1 MAFGFRRPF
10 QPKGENRFIINLGE
24 RERAVVRAVC
34 EDLLSALDD
43 PVAQPLLRRL
53 YPVAHAEDAEI
64 DAAYQEMVHGDL
76 VTSRRTVLERV
87 VATVDDTDLDREAI
101 DAWMIGLN
109 TVRLVL
115 GTRLDV
121 SEDGQPELEPD
132 DPEVVAWAVYEF
144 LGGIVESIVR
154 SLMSTL

>member
-1 MAFGFRRPF
+1 
-10 QPKGENRFIINLGE
+10 
-24 RERAVVRAVC
+24 
-34 EDLLSALDD
+34 
-43 PVAQPLLRRL
+43 
-53 YPVAHAEDAEI
+53 
-64 DAAYQEMVHGDL
+64 
-76 VTSRRTVLERV
+76 VLERV

>member
-10 QPKGENRFIINLGE
+10 QPKGENRFIVNLGE

-43 PVAQPLLRRL
+43 PVARPLLRRL

-87 VATVDDTDLDREAI
+87 VATVDDTELDREAI